1 MPAAKTPGAKPLE
14 IDYSRYGDN
23 LPSWAREVIETHLA
37 IEQEGAKKAGALG
50 YMARALVL
58 ATMPYKDPKTDVFQR
73 QNGDFKLRI
82 VAGYEGGVPFG
93 IYPRLLMSWVTTEMM
108 RTQSAELELGDSL
121 STFLREVLELK
132 SSSGGARGTG
142 TRVTEQMRRLFG
154 SSITATYGGGMPG
167 AGANGKPRFALK
179 NISIAEDYA
188 EYAGDIDDALW
199 NPQGLE
205 EAGTWRSTLRLNQAF
220 FKECMES
227 PVPIDIRA
235 YKALRTSPMA
245 MDLYTWLT
253 YRMSYA
259 SKRQTIRWEPLMMQ
273 FGSGYGG
280 GELTGQAVRDFK
292 KAFLN
297 SMQMVLGVY
306 PTLKLE
312 VTETGVALLP
322 GATSVQMVVPARKT
336 RSLTSGA
343 APASESQSKLFE

>member
-1 MPAAKTPGAKPLE
+1 MPASKPLE
-14 IDYSRYGDN
+14 IDYSRFGDK
-23 LPSWAREVIETHLA
+23 LPDWAREVIETHLA

-58 ATMPYKDPKTDVFQR
+58 ATMPYKDPKTDVFAR

-82 VAGYEGGVPFG
+82 IAGYEGGIPYG
-93 IYPRLLMSWVTTEMM
+93 IYPRLLMSWVTTEVV

-154 SSITATYGGGMPG
+154 SSITAQYSGGMPG
-167 AGANGKPRFALK
+167 AGAAGKPRFALK

-188 EYAGDIDDALW
+188 EYTGNIDDALW
-199 NPQGLE
+199 DPQAVE

-220 FKECMES
+220 FKECMDS

-235 YKALRTSPMA
+235 YKALRSSPMA

-280 GELTGQAVRDFK
+280 GELTSQAVRDFK
-292 KAFLN
+292 KAFL
-297 SMQMVLGVY
+297 SAMQMVLGVY

-322 GATSVQMVVPARKT
+322 GATHVQMVVPARKT
-336 RSLTSGA
+336 KAIATD
-343 APASESQSKLFE
+343 APASPQTKLFE